1 MKKKILALLAAC
13 LLLTG
18 CTGLADSLQI
28 WRDGFLPDATL
39 AELPYIDPNITT
51 SFEPAISQFYYDQLP
66 GEAEQKIYRAYLEF
80 LKNDTQEQVYIKGS
94 YNSNQVANA
103 LYALQSDYPQF
114 LTCSWGYTFTYLS
127 TSSGTPLGIEI
138 APVKLDEE
146 TLALQGKLYSALSR
160 VLTQAKA
167 YDDVWQR
174 QLFLY
179 ENVIEMT
186 AYDTDT
192 ANIAPLTQAEQ
203 MPLTSRLAH
212 TAYGSLVQQGAVCDG
227 YAYAFQ
233 LLCNYAGIP
242 AATVTGMSF
251 RGTRPETQDYVENH
265 AWNVVFYGEDAYYCD
280 PTWDDN
286 GAEYLDADGERVFA
300 PADTDGLT
308 KLAPEVLHR
317 YFNLSYE
324 ELAGDHVFSPQFT
337 YPQQTASQS
346 RDYYTAMNLE
356 ATTPQQL
363 AELVSVNVRGD
374 IPAGGRG
381 FELRVRYDTES
392 LTDEVFQKL
401 YATGIRG
408 RVLVS
413 YPPNGT
419 GCCYIFLRNI

>member
-1 MKKKILALLAAC
+1 MKKKVLALLAAC

-18 CTGLADSLQI
+18 CTGLSDSLQI

-51 SFEPAISQFYYDQLP
+51 PFEPEILQFYYDQLP
-66 GEAEQKIYRAYLEF
+66 GEAEQKVYRAYLEF
-80 LKNDTQEQVYIKGS
+80 LKSGTQEQVYIKGDFS
-94 YNSNQVANA
+94 SGQVASA

-127 TSSGTPLGIEI
+127 TSGGTPLGIEI
-138 APVKLDEE
+138 APVALDEE
-146 TLALQGKLYSALSR
+146 TVTMQQKLYRALSQ
-160 VLTQAKA
+160 VLVQAKA

-179 ENVIEMT
+179 EKVIELT

-212 TAYGSLVQQGAVCDG
+212 TAYGPLVQKGAVCDG

-233 LLCNYAGIP
+233 LLCSYAGIP

-251 RGTRPETQDYVENH
+251 RGARPETQDYVENH
-265 AWNVVFYGEDAYYCD
+265 AWNVVFYGDDAYYCD

-286 GAEYLDADGERVFA
+286 GAEYLDAEGERVFA
-300 PADTDGLT
+300 PGDTDGLVQLT
-308 KLAPEVLHR
+308 PGVLHR

-337 YPQQTASQS
+337 YPEQAASEP
-346 RDYYTAMNLE
+346 RDYYTSMNLE

-363 AELVSVNVRGD
+363 AELVSANVSGD
-374 IPAGGRG
+374 IPAAGRG
-381 FELRVRYDTES
+381 FELRVRYETES

-419 GCCYIFLRNI
+419 GCCYIFLRSI